1 MTLLLRVSM
10 FMRSFS
16 PSPLADDSEM
26 LRLMS
31 EIEDCVS
38 LLPAVAGST
47 NVQAEIALAL
57 QPLRSENAQLRRLV
71 TGRRFCIYCKRARS
85 VFSWSVLNGL
95 FWHCYGVCVTAL
107 SVFSV
112 QYFCIRR
119 CVGKAR

>member
-1 MTLLLRVSM
+1 MTVLLEVSV

-71 TGRRFCIYCKRARS
+71 TGRPFCIHCERAQT
-85 VFSWSVLNGL
+85 VFNWSVLNGL
-95 FWHCYGVCVTAL
+95 FCHCCYTLCVCHGPFNLLCA
-107 SVFSV
+107 VFL
-112 QYFCIRR
+112 Y
-119 CVGKAR
+119 